1 MISLSSEMTDA
12 KGRRARAGWVF
23 FDGQC
28 SFCLTWVR
36 RFGPFLEPR
45 GFALAPL
52 QDPRVQ
58 VLLGLPPE
66 QLLLE
71 MRVLTPEGRQY
82 GGADAF
88 IFLARHVW
96 WGWPLYA
103 LAKVPGMRG
112 ILRAGYRWVAA
123 RRQCA
128 SAACVPGK
136 GGVTAG
142 QFRDGGSRK

>member
-1 MISLSSEMTDA
+1 MTDA

-28 SFCLTWVR
+28 AFCIAWAR
-36 RFGPFLEPR
+36 RFGPVLDPR

-58 VLLGLPPE
+58 ALLGLPLE

-71 MRVLTPEGRQY
+71 MRVLTADGRQY

-88 IFLARHVW
+88 LYLAQQVW
-96 WGWPLYA
+96 WAWPLCA
-103 LAKVPGMRG
+103 LAKLPGMRG
-112 ILRAGYRWVAA
+112 VLRAGYRWVAA
-123 RRQCA
+123 RRHCV
-128 SAACVPGK
+128 SAACLPRQGAF
-136 GGVTAG
+136 GAG
-142 QFRDGGSRK
+142 HFREGGSGE